1 MQKRPVYFAALAAL
15 LFLALSAA
23 PNRRSLAYQ
32 DEAAVRRMLG
42 TWAINFVVRVS
53 PKGNDFNLPHRHK
66 FDFVLDDGEQTVTA
80 REILNIRVPGSWRL
94 SEVGDEFSATFELT
108 CAEGV
113 TCGTV
118 LMRGGFESDDHMS
131 GRAII
136 FWDTLD
142 TTTPTGYD
150 TVAGTFTGEKCGQ
163 IRAAHDTG
171 GCDAP

>member
-1 MQKRPVYFAALAAL
+1 MRKRSFYFALLGALAL
-15 LFLALSAA
+15 LAA
-23 PNRRSLAYQ
+23 GGMPAGGSRAQGNEQAM
-32 DEAAVRRMLG
+32 RRMLG

-66 FDFVLDDGEQTVTA
+66 FDFVEDDGEQTVTA

-94 SEVGDEFSATFELT
+94 SETGEEFSATFELT
-108 CAEGV
+108 CGEGI

-118 LMRGGFESDDHMS
+118 LMRGGFESDGHMS

-136 FWDTLD
+136 FWDTPD
-142 TTTPTGYD
+142 DSTPTGFD
-150 TVAGTFTGEKCGQ
+150 TVAGTFTGEKCGDV
-163 IRAAHDTG
+163 RAAHDTG